1 MSKKLKVTIIIVY
14 VIALVIDIALMM
26 MIRFN
31 SSESSKQTTVIING
45 ETKKTLNVEL
55 KDLYPGGQK
64 EYEIVLQ
71 TAREDYQTTLRFRSK
86 SDSEIKEYIEVKVIA
101 GESTIEKNLSEL
113 LESEEDIL
121 IGQSQERIKLIYGMK
136 EEAGNETQG
145 KDITFYVDVITGK
158 VRD

>member
-55 KDLYPGGQK
+55 KDLYPGSQK

>member
-31 SSESSKQTTVIING
+31 SSESSKQTTVIVNG
-45 ETKKTLNVEL
+45 ETKKTFNVEL
-55 KDLYPGGQK
+55 EDLYPGSQK

-101 GESTIEKNLSEL
+101 GENTIEKNLSEL

-121 IGQSQERIKLIYGMK
+121 IEQSQEKIKLIYGMK

-145 KDITFYVDVITGK
+145 KDISFYVDVITGK